1 MKKIILSIVM
11 VAFFGLGLT
20 SCDPDARKCYKFTYE
35 LGNVSFNTYEWCSA
49 NEADVKKDALKEEY
63 GVKVSRS
70 VVLEHKT
77 AEDCVAANFEK

>member
-1 MKKIILSIVM
+1 MKKIILSIAM

-20 SCDPDARKCYKFTYE
+20 SCDPDVRKCYKFTYE
-35 LGNVSFNTYEWCSA
+35 LGNVSLNTYEWCSK
-49 NEADVKKDALKEEY
+49 NEADVKKDALEEEY

-70 VVLEHKT
+70 VVLEHET

>member
-1 MKKIILSIVM
+1 M
-11 VAFFGLGLT
+11 
-20 SCDPDARKCYKFTYE
+20 Y
-35 LGNVSFNTYEWCSA
+35 
-49 NEADVKKDALKEEY
+49 VKKDALEEEY